1 MPTAIN
7 TEGPVVLR
15 KMGTL
20 NVGVL
25 GPVPMRRPRSESLA
39 AMSRRMREEIYAS
52 YAAAAADPEFMRELE
67 ETHRAFD
74 VTVGDGL
81 EPEDFDD

>member
-1 MPTAIN
+1 MA
-7 TEGPVVLR
+7 LR

-20 NVGVL
+20 SVGAL
-25 GPVPMRRPRSESLA
+25 SPISAGRPRLESLA
-39 AMSRRMREEIYAS
+39 SMRRRMREEIYAS
-52 YAAAAADPEFMRELE
+52 YDAAAADPEFMRELE

-81 EPEDFDD
+81 EPEEFDD